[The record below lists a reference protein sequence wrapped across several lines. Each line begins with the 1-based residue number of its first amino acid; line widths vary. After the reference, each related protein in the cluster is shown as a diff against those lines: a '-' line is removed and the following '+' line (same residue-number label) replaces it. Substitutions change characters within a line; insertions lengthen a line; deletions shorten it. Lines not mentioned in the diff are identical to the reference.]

1 MSKFTT
7 TGDHEFEEKVEELAR
22 KRGIKK
28 TEILE
33 RALSLYFLVEEN
45 LDIGNPENP
54 SIVEIK
60 FPTKNNNE
68 SLQVDFA

>member
-1 MSKFTT
+1 MSKFTI